1 VSRLFR
7 AIIYN
12 WPLKLA
18 AIALATLL
26 YAGLVV
32 SQNAQSREVGVQI
45 QAVNQ
50 KPNTILIGGLG
61 EIQEVTYFVT
71 NNTEVTVSS
80 ASFTASIDLANI
92 NPGPLTQSVRVN
104 VDSADPRIQVLSAV
118 PQYVAIRLETVASKE
133 VPVVVVPGP
142 LPTGIQVKPPVA
154 SIQRATVRG
163 AQSDVDRVT
172 AAQAVVTIDSSGID
186 INREFVL
193 SPVDSLGEVVRGVD
207 VEPPTVNVSMVVFK
221 DLRTATVPVAPDIT
235 GEPATGFEV
244 TSVVVTPAVITVEGD
259 PADLASVTTA
269 ATQPISIEGRS
280 ADVDVDVPLALPT
293 GVASTVASNVHV
305 HIVIRAIT
313 QSRNFTGG
321 VSLVGGHADLAYLLP
336 VDRVIVTISGTQA
349 DLDALSG
356 TSILVTA
363 DVTSLTVGTHT
374 VPLKVQLPTGLTV
387 VATSPP
393 NITVQVTQP

>member
-7 AIIYN
+7 AIVYN

-50 KPNTILIGGLG
+50 QPNTILIGGLG
-61 EIQEVTYFVT
+61 EIQEVRYFVT
-71 NNTEVTVSS
+71 NNTEVTVTS
-80 ASFTASIDLANI
+80 ASFTASVDLANV

-118 PQYVAIRLETVASKE
+118 PQFVAVRLETVATSD
-133 VPVVVVPGP
+133 VPVVVIPGA
-142 LPTGIQVKPPVA
+142 LPPGMQVRPPVT

-172 AAQAVVTIDSSGID
+172 AARAAVPIDASGID
-186 INREFVL
+186 IDREFVL
-193 SPVDSLGEVVRGVD
+193 QPVDSLGEVVRGVD
-207 VEPPTVNVSMVVFK
+207 VEPTTVNVAMRVFK
-221 DLRTATVPVAPDIT
+221 DRRTATVPVRPDIT
-235 GEPATGFEV
+235 GDPASGFEV
-244 TSVVVTPAVITVEGD
+244 VRVDVTPSVITVEGD
-259 PADLASVTTA
+259 PSDLANVATA
-269 ATQPISIEGRS
+269 ATQPISIEGRNS
-280 ADVDVDVPLALPT
+280 DVDADVPFALPA
-293 GVASTVASNVHV
+293 GVSSAESTTVHV
-305 HIVIRAIT
+305 HIAIRAIT
-313 QSRNFTGG
+313 QSRNFTAG
-321 VSLVGGHADLAYLLP
+321 VSLVGARADRAYALP
-336 VDRVIVTISGTQA
+336 VDRVVVTISGTQA

-356 TSILVTA
+356 TSILVSA
-363 DVTSLTVGTHT
+363 DVTSLDVGTHT
-374 VPLKVQLPTGLTV
+374 VPLKVQIPAGLTV

-393 NITVQVTQP
+393 DVSIQVTQP

>member
-7 AIIYN
+7 SIVYN

-45 QAVNQ
+45 QAINQ
-50 KPNTILIGGLG
+50 KTNTILIGGLG

-71 NNTEVTVSS
+71 NNTEVTVTS

-92 NPGPLTQSVRVN
+92 DPGPLTQSVRVN

-142 LPTGIQVKPPVA
+142 LPTGIQVRPPVA

-172 AAQAVVTIDSSGID
+172 AAQAVVPVDSSGID
-186 INREFVL
+186 IDREFVL
-193 SPVDSLGEVVRGVD
+193 TPVDSLGEVVRGVD
-207 VEPPTVNVSMVVFK
+207 VEPPTVNVSMNVFK

-235 GEPATGFEV
+235 GDPASGFEV
-244 TSVVVTPAVITVEGD
+244 TSVVVTPAVITIEGD
-259 PADLASVTTA
+259 PADLATVTTA
-269 ATQPISIEGRS
+269 ATQPISIDGRS
-280 ADVDVDVPLALPT
+280 ADVDIDVPLALPS
-293 GVASTVASNVHV
+293 GVASAGASNVHV

-313 QSRNFTGG
+313 QSRNFTAG
-321 VSLVGGHADLAYLLP
+321 VSLVGAHADLAYLLP
-336 VDRVIVTISGTQA
+336 VDRVIVTVSGTQA

-363 DVTSLTVGTHT
+363 DVTSLTVGTHA
-374 VPLKVQLPTGLTV
+374 VALKVQLPTGLTV

-393 NITVQVTQP
+393 NITVEVTQP